1 MAVELIFR
9 AVITGLLNA
18 FAGGGAIPAVSNRR
32 ENAMK
37 KNGRSLL
44 VLLVLCGAF
53 VSPAFGQQTIASQQ
67 PQEYYDIPINIE
79 APIKPV
85 PVKSV
90 DGKWYLVYHLFLTN
104 LGLSDLTLK
113 SVEVSD
119 AAGGKI
125 LTRYADKEL
134 SEYYRFRTLL
144 PTPPRSEMPNGRY
157 PRAISSG
164 RIGVLFFW
172 LTVDSPN
179 AIPVSLNHRFVFEPN
194 SLIKLLRRFAS
205 DREGSEMRL
214 DDYNVAV
221 SKEKPVVI
229 GAPLRGGDW
238 RCSNGPAYN
247 TDHQFLGIRGGR
259 VRIAQRFG
267 CDFQKVDK
275 EDNILPNPFPN
286 EITNK
291 MFYGY
296 GAEVL
301 AVANGN
307 VVFVKD
313 GIPENV
319 PQATG
324 EIKPAVPL
332 TRETNAGDWIAIDL
346 GNNHYAFY
354 AHLQPNSIRVKVGDK
369 VRKGQVIGLLGN
381 SGNAVGPHLH
391 FHIGDEYR
399 INGGDFNG
407 NEGLPF
413 VFDSFGAGRLKHR
426 LEMPINNTVMQFP

>member
-1 MAVELIFR
+1 
-9 AVITGLLNA
+9 
-18 FAGGGAIPAVSNRR
+18 
-32 ENAMK
+32 MK
-37 KNGRSLL
+37 QLTSFLL
-44 VLLVLCGAF
+44 VVTIVL
-53 VSPAFGQQTIASQQ
+53 IAVAQSVNAQGGTPPQ
-67 PQEYYDIPINIE
+67 PQKYLDIPINIE
-79 APIKPV
+79 APIEPV
-85 PVKSV
+85 PVKGV

-104 LGLSDLTLK
+104 LGFSDLTLK

-119 AAGGKI
+119 GARGEI

-144 PTPPRSEMPNGRY
+144 PTPPRSEMPNKLY
-157 PRAISSG
+157 PRQIASG
-164 RIGVLFFW
+164 RTGVLFFW
-172 LTVDSPN
+172 LTVDAPT
-179 AIPVSLNHRFVFEPN
+179 AIPSTLKHRFVFEPN
-194 SLIKLLRRFAS
+194 PLIKLLRNS
-205 DREGSEMRL
+205 DSDKGGEMLL
-214 DDYNVAV
+214 DNFNVPV
-221 SKEKPVVI
+221 SKDKPVVI

-238 RCSNGPAYN
+238 RCGNGPAYN
-247 TDHQFLGIRGGR
+247 TNHQFLTIRGGN

-267 CDFQKVDK
+267 CDFQKVDA
-275 EDNILPNPFPN
+275 EGNILPSPFPD

-301 AVANGN
+301 AVGDGKI
-307 VVFVKD
+307 VFVKD

-332 TRETNAGDWIAIDL
+332 TRETNAGNWIAIDL
-346 GNNHYAFY
+346 GNNRYAFY
-354 AHLQPNSIRVKVGDK
+354 AHLQPHSILVKVGDR
-369 VRKGQVIGLLGN
+369 VRKGQVIALLGN

-391 FHIGDEYR
+391 FHVGNEYR

-413 VFDSFGAGRLKHR
+413 VFDSFVVGRQKH
-426 LEMPINNTVMQFP
+426 EMEIPINNTVMQFQ